1 LEKNK
6 IRVEVPDYPHRGEE
20 AEPLAGIKAKRWK
33 LRGSREGHL

>member
-1 LEKNK
+1 MEKNK
-6 IRVEVPDYPHRGEE
+6 IRVEVPDRGEG